1 MSDSTPAPKYRRELA
16 SFVALN
22 GDLAE
27 KREIWES
34 KPYYLEYSTNTACN
48 LRCTMCS
55 QSEDPPVVSTPKP
68 KRADLFDQ
76 LLPHATI
83 LTPSATSEPL
93 LNNMKEL
100 LPKLQE
106 HQVSLN
112 IITNGALMTP
122 DVLEQLLPH
131 LHQLT
136 FSIDSQVK
144 EIFEMMR
151 APANF
156 EDVTEKTRT
165 SVARC
170 KEAGLPVTIHM
181 VLVTD
186 NVPHLE
192 GFVDYVVD
200 ELGAHDIT
208 VLELLESTNNFNE
221 LDAFGVL
228 GEEVVGP
235 ALEKMRARCEER
247 GVNLRVEVHAPHG
260 GEYTYF
266 TQPERINSAAVLDI
280 MHVELSKSHLG
291 FCPHVMGYL
300 KVEPDGEAF
309 PCCRGPRELRLG
321 NVIEDG
327 FEAVWNGKPMQKLRK
342 QMFDGDLPKVCQ
354 GCAVL
359 EAPKWFS

>member
-1 MSDSTPAPKYRRELA
+1 MSDPAQAPKYRRELA

-22 GDLAE
+22 TALAQQ
-27 KREIWES
+27 KTVWDS
-34 KPYYLEYSTNTACN
+34 KPYFLEYSTNSSCN
-48 LRCTMCS
+48 LRCKMCG
-55 QSEDPPVVSTPKP
+55 QSENPPVVTTPKD
-68 KRADLFDQ
+68 KRDDLFDQ

-83 LTPSATSEPL
+83 ITPSATSEPL
-93 LNNMKEL
+93 LNNMKTL
-100 LPKLQE
+100 IPKLEE

-122 DVLEQLLPH
+122 EVLEMMLPH

-136 FSIDSQVK
+136 FSIDSQIK

-156 EDVTEKTRT
+156 EDVTEKARL

-200 ELGAHDIT
+200 DLGAHDIT
-208 VLELLESTNNFNE
+208 VLELLESTNDFKE

-228 GEEVVGP
+228 GEEVVGS

-247 GVNLRVEVHAPHG
+247 GVNLRIEVHAPHG

-266 TQPERINSAAVLDI
+266 AQPARINSAAVMDI

-291 FCPHVMGYL
+291 FCPHVMSYL

-327 FEAVWNGKPMQKLRK
+327 FEAVWNGKPMQKLRQ

-359 EAPKWFS
+359 EAPKWFL